1 MASLSK
7 ILLLSTFSCAT
18 FIPSS
23 QAVSGRAAEVRDDPA
38 PVSDR
43 AAAVKEAFEHA
54 WNGYYTYAFP
64 DDELRSVSNV
74 GINTRNGWGA
84 TAVDALSTAIVM
96 EETDIVQEILNHI
109 YQIDYTQTDTTC
121 SLFETT
127 IRYIGGMLSGY
138 DLLTGPYSYLGFNQS
153 DAFPLL
159 NQSMVLADT
168 LSFAFNTPTGIPYNN
183 LNITAQT
190 SPDDPVN
197 GLATIGTL
205 ILEWQRLSDLTGD
218 PKYGDYVAKGESYLL
233 NPSPPSGEP
242 FPGLL
247 GQDVSINTGE
257 IIDTFGGW
265 IGGDDSFYEYLLKA
279 YVYDSSRFSN
289 YLDRWLLA
297 ADSSIQHLASTPP
310 TGPQNL
316 TYLAEFNNTTL
327 ILESQHLA
335 CFDGGS
341 YILGGLVLKNQTFT
355 DFGLDLVAGCRNTYT
370 STATHIMP
378 DSFGWDP
385 NNVPADQA
393 SFYAANGFYYTNA
406 GYYLRPEYLESVYY
420 AYRATSN
427 TTYQDWAWEAFVAIN
442 STTRTPT
449 GFSEIS
455 NVTDPT
461 GGDKLDVQ
469 DSFFLAEVLKYLYLI
484 FDDAAPVGVA
494 ADGVE
499 TWVFNTEAQYVF
511 LFPFLLFS
519 LGLCFLITLTLID
532 GADADLF
539 DSPLKVVTP
548 QNCTTAN

>member
-1 MASLSK
+1 
-7 ILLLSTFSCAT
+7 
-18 FIPSS
+18 
-23 QAVSGRAAEVRDDPA
+23 
-38 PVSDR
+38 
-43 AAAVKEAFEHA
+43 
-54 WNGYYTYAFP
+54 
-64 DDELRSVSNV
+64 
-74 GINTRNGWGA
+74 
-84 TAVDALSTAIVM
+84 M